1 MTCRRGR
8 GPGGLVGGGA
18 PSCPEGNALTVR
30 GLTGALPK
38 LHSDIKA
45 ARKPPPPSSGHD
57 VSRKTR
63 LSARGPRSGISQRPM
78 PSRER
83 PHIRSSRG
91 DPQTRLPDPGPPPLM
106 PPGLKTSV
114 SGPLCQPQ
122 PEAYKARPK
131 KIVFEDELPSQTLL
145 SAKRSIVAIPGG
157 HIPIPHPVPDYELK
171 YPPVRSKRER
181 SRYAAVFQDQYG
193 EFKELQQEVGCAQA
207 KLQQLEVLLT
217 SLPPPQSQKEAQVAA
232 RVWREFEK
240 KQRDPGFLD
249 KQARCHYLKG
259 KLRHLKTQI
268 QIFDNQGGSEGSVY
282 F

>member
-193 EFKELQQEVGCAQA
+193 EFKELQQE
-207 KLQQLEVLLT
+207 
-217 SLPPPQSQKEAQVAA
+217 KEAQVAA